1 MRSVALEHSLLISSV
16 SQVAGLVAKY
26 FHILSLQNA
35 VRGSP
40 RRFKA
45 VFLVPIKALVDQQ
58 CVAFRKVFIDQPE
71 QILATIDT
79 QAAER

>member
-1 MRSVALEHSLLISSV
+1 MRHRLLISSV

-26 FHILSLQNA
+26 LHILSLRNAA
-35 VRGSP
+35 VRGSS

-58 CVAFRKVFIDQPE
+58 CAAFKKVFIDQPE
-71 QILATIDT
+71 QILVTIDT
-79 QAAER
+79 QAATR